1 MIHATRAAIGKWLE
15 SLLHVHDSPHR
26 TAAAFA
32 LGVFIGFSGI
42 PPFLGL
48 HTFLALSLAFLL
60 KLNRVAV
67 LLGVYSNLP
76 WIIAEWYAVMTAF
89 GAWLLRTKL
98 PPAFTR
104 QLHELFLL
112 PVFGAE
118 FWHSLV
124 ALLTPLLWPFVVG
137 STIGSAVLALIAYPI
152 ARAFVETGRRYAA
165 HRHALDAHGERADGD
180 HR

>member
-1 MIHATRAAIGKWLE
+1 MIHATRAAVGKWLE

-32 LGVFIGFSGI
+32 LGVFLGFSGI

-48 HTFLALSLAFLL
+48 HTILALSLAFLL
-60 KLNRVAV
+60 NLNRVAV

-89 GAWLLRTKL
+89 GAWLLKTKL
-98 PPAFTR
+98 PPAFTAEI
-104 QLHELFLL
+104 HELFHLPLL
-112 PVFGAE
+112 GAQ

-124 ALLTPLLWPFVVG
+124 ALLTPLFWPFVVG
-137 STIGSAVLALIAYPI
+137 STIGSAVLALIVYPI

-165 HRHALDAHGERADGD
+165 HRHALDSHGEPAGRN